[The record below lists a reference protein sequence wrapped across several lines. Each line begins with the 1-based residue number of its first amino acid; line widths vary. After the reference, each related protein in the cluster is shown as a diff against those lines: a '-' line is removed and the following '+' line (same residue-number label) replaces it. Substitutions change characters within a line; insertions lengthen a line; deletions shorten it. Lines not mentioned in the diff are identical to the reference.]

1 MILRYEFILYFSCCV
16 KTTILTTL
24 TTLIPT
30 SFMKYFFMLTLLYK
44 KIKKYDK
51 NKKNKSVFLYVN
63 QILNKNVCVFLTKTI
78 NKNKNDFSYVSKI
91 QKIDFCFLAF
101 VDCP

>member
-1 MILRYEFILYFSCCV
+1 
-16 KTTILTTL
+16 
-24 TTLIPT
+24 
-30 SFMKYFFMLTLLYK
+30 MLTLLYK
-44 KIKKYDK
+44 KISKYDK
-51 NKKNKSVFLYVN
+51 KKSVFLYVN

>member
-1 MILRYEFILYFSCCV
+1 
-16 KTTILTTL
+16 
-24 TTLIPT
+24 
-30 SFMKYFFMLTLLYK
+30 MKYFFILTLLYK
-44 KIKKYDK
+44 KKKYKKHDK
-51 NKKNKSVFLYVN
+51 NKKNKSAFLYVN

-91 QKIDFCFLAF
+91 QKIDLCFLAF

>member
-1 MILRYEFILYFSCCV
+1 
-16 KTTILTTL
+16 
-24 TTLIPT
+24 
-30 SFMKYFFMLTLLYK
+30 MLTLLYK
-44 KIKKYDK
+44 KISKYDK
-51 NKKNKSVFLYVN
+51 KKSVFLYVY

>member
-1 MILRYEFILYFSCCV
+1 MI
-16 KTTILTTL
+16 
-24 TTLIPT
+24 
-30 SFMKYFFMLTLLYK
+30 
-44 KIKKYDK
+44 KI
-51 NKKNKSVFLYVN
+51 KKNKSVFLYVN

-91 QKIDFCFLAF
+91 QKLDFCFLAF